1 MYRPPTFLRTL
12 LIASIICTGF
22 FVIQRS
28 TSFRFAELSE
38 TQRLLVGQW
47 GVVLSYLAAIIA
59 MLGLFHDTQVAEH
72 RTRLEAEQKGIQ
84 DQLELLA
91 SLSNQLKHDLSGSV
105 TVLTARAEA
114 VQSQLVPFKSY
125 PRAMK
130 STYWFAGLM
139 LAVGATAQLMGL
151 G

>member
-12 LIASIICTGF
+12 VIAIVICAGF
-22 FVIQRS
+22 FVIQRF
-28 TSFRFAELSE
+28 THFRFAELSE
-38 TQRLLVGQW
+38 TQRLLAGQW

-72 RTRLEAEQKGIQ
+72 RIKLEAEKRGIQ
-84 DQLELLA
+84 EQLELLT
-91 SLSNQLKHDLSGSV
+91 SLANELKHDLSGSV
-105 TVLTARAEA
+105 TSLTERAVSVERE
-114 VQSQLVPFKSY
+114 LVPFASY

-130 STYWFAGLM
+130 STYWLAGLV